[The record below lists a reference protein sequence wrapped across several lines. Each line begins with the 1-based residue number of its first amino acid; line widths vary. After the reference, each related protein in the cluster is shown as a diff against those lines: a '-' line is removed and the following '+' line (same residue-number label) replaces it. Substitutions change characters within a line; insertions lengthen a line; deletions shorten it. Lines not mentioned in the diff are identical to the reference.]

1 MKSQRED
8 AMLQTLLDSVAS
20 LIVTVISVAGIFL
33 ILLPFAM
40 VLSIV
45 LHALLGK

>member
-1 MKSQRED
+1 MKSQRDD
-8 AMLQTLLDSVAS
+8 ARLQTLLDSLAS

>member
-8 AMLQTLLDSVAS
+8 ALLQTLLDSLAS
-20 LIVTVISVAGIFL
+20 LIVTVVSVAGIFL

-45 LHALLGK
+45 LHALL

>member
-1 MKSQRED
+1 MKSRRED
-8 AMLQTLLDSVAS
+8 AMLQTLLDSLAS
-20 LIVTVISVAGIFL
+20 FIITVISVAGIFL

-45 LHALLGK
+45 LHALL